1 MELLRH
7 TYQHL
12 HSSKIM
18 RPLFAFFAG
27 LLLLSCGNKSN
38 TSIENNGPKEEEILS
53 LYKLYTSGNYNAY
66 VDAMQ
71 SCDDKP
77 ETYRQEMKDAL
88 KQHARY
94 IDEEHKGVKHVKL
107 ERTEVQ
113 DKGNMSNAFLN
124 VSYGDGSTEEIMI
137 QLVRNKDRWRIR

>member
-18 RPLFAFFAG
+18 RPLFAFFAC
-27 LLLLSCGNKSN
+27 LLFASCGNRSN
-38 TSIENNGPKEEEILS
+38 TSIEDNGPKEEEILS

-88 KQHARY
+88 KQH
-94 IDEEHKGVKHVKL
+94 EEHKGVKHVKL
-107 ERTEVQ
+107 ERTEVH

-137 QLVRNKDRWRIR
+137 QLVRNKNRWRIR